1 VLNLVVHRH
10 ENTKHFSLLVIW
22 GGRASQVNFKQ
33 TALLFQGVVEQYS
46 CICLKKRH
54 ALDTITLKDIARAL
68 NLSTSTVSRAL
79 RDSHEISHETKLLV
93 MAYAERVNY
102 RPNPIALSLK
112 ANRSR
117 VLGVIVPQIA
127 NHFFSQ
133 AINGIEAI
141 AYDRGYHVI
150 IMQSHE
156 NYEREIITVQQAV
169 TRKVDGLLIS
179 LSSQTADVAHLQTL
193 HEKKFPIVLFDRVAQ
208 SLDTPKIVA
217 DNFGGAFAATEHLI
231 QTGRRRIAHIG
242 IPAYMSIVQE
252 RLAGYRA
259 ALEQYGLPYD
269 ETLIQHVV
277 FGQHEID
284 PIVDQLLAQ
293 TPPPDAFFTT
303 SDRLVLGCMAA
314 LRRHKLAI
322 PKQVA
327 LIGFTNLTG
336 ADLLAPALSTVEQPA
351 QEIGQMAAEELIKLI
366 EHPQQTPFTGTHKLP
381 TRLVVRASSGGEG

>member
-1 VLNLVVHRH
+1 M
-10 ENTKHFSLLVIW
+10 
-22 GGRASQVNFKQ
+22 
-33 TALLFQGVVEQYS
+33 FQGVIEQHP
-46 CICLKKRH
+46 CACLH
-54 ALDTITLKDIARAL
+54 HHHTLEAITIKDIARAL
-68 NLSTSTVSRAL
+68 NLSTSTVLRAL
-79 RDSHEISHETKLLV
+79 RGSYEISTETKQLV
-93 MAYAERVNY
+93 IAYAERVNY
-102 RPNPIALSLK
+102 QPNSIALSLK

-141 AYDRGYHVI
+141 AYSRGYHVI

-179 LSSQTADVAHLQTL
+179 LSSQTDDVTHLQTL

-242 IPAYMSIVQE
+242 IPAHLSITQE
-252 RLAGYRA
+252 RLAGYRV

-269 ETLIQHVV
+269 ETLVHHV
-277 FGQHEID
+277 GLSQHEIG
-284 PIVDQLLAQ
+284 PIVDRLLAQ
-293 TPPPDAFFTT
+293 SPPPDAFFTT
-303 SDRLVLGCMAA
+303 SDRLALGCMAA
-314 LRRHKLAI
+314 LRRHRLAI
-322 PKQVA
+322 PEQVA
-327 LIGFTNLTG
+327 LIGFTNITG

-351 QEIGQMAAEELIKLI
+351 QEIGQMAAEELINLI
-366 EHPQQTPFTGTHKLP
+366 ERPQQTPFTGTHKLP
-381 TRLVVRASSGGEG
+381 TRLIVRESSGG